1 MGCRAWRL
9 QEFIARGPAAR
20 SRHPAAPR
28 RRKPDRPNP
37 RPREP
42 QEQGERGPA
51 LLGRSQRL
59 EASRRRMPA
68 HHRHLRQEPREPGE
82 QVQVRPGRSRPLE
95 APRRRRR
102 DHPRHLGSAGPGREP
117 SRRCRLRSGRW
128 LPTQAPRSA
137 KATNGAWQ
145 GPRVTPPSWERNPGL
160 ASAAVEGQRL
170 KHRAQWL
177 ISSAS
182 QPCCRP
188 SNSAARLAIGSTR
201 AMRSDA
207 HHRQPIAGEWRQ

>member
-1 MGCRAWRL
+1 MGCRTLRL
-9 QEFIARGPAAR
+9 QEFSARGPAAR

-42 QEQGERGPA
+42 QEQGVRALA
-51 LLGRSQRL
+51 LLGRSRRL
-59 EASRRRMPA
+59 E
-68 HHRHLRQEPREPGE
+68 G
-82 QVQVRPGRSRPLE
+82 
-95 APRRRRR
+95 PRRRRR
-102 DHPRHLGSAGPGREP
+102 DHPRHLGSAGPGRGP

-128 LPTQAPRSA
+128 LPTEAPRSA

-160 ASAAVEGQRL
+160 ASAAEEGERL
-170 KHRAQWL
+170 KPRAQWW
-177 ISSAS
+177 ISSAPE
-182 QPCCRP
+182 PCCRP
-188 SNSAARLAIGSTR
+188 SNSAACLAIGSTR